1 MNKKK
6 KMDIIYEDKEF
17 LVINKPSGL
26 LTIATEKEKIKTLYH
41 EARTYIKKQN
51 PKNKI
56 FIVHRLDK
64 ETSGIVVFA
73 KNEKLKNK
81 LQEHWNDYVKNRE
94 YLAIVEGKM
103 TKKKETLTYYLK
115 ESKTHQVFISDE
127 KNGKKATTHF
137 SLLANNKAYSLLKIN
152 LETGRKNQIR
162 VSLNEYGHPIIGD
175 KKYDSTKNPIGRL
188 GLHATLLELEI
199 NQKKYKWCAKVPEN
213 FKKMFENVIET
224 YEINF
229 NNSKNN

>member
-1 MNKKK
+1 MKKK

-17 LVINKPSGL
+17 LVINKPSGV
-26 LTIATEKEKIKTLYH
+26 LTIATEKEKVKTLYH
-41 EARTYIKKQN
+41 EARVYIKKQN

-64 ETSGIVVFA
+64 DTSGIIVFV

-81 LQEHWNDYVKNRE
+81 LQEHWNDYVKKRE
-94 YLAIVEGKM
+94 YLAIVEGKI

-127 KNGKKATTHF
+127 KNGKKAITHF

-152 LETGRKNQIR
+152 LSTGRKNQIR
-162 VSLNEYGHPIIGD
+162 VSLNASGYPIIGD
-175 KKYDSTKNPIGRL
+175 KKYESAKNPIGRL
-188 GLHATLLELEI
+188 GLHASALELEI
-199 NQKKYKWCAKVPEN
+199 NQKTYKWCAKIPEN
-213 FKKMFENVIET
+213 FKTMFRKEIED
-224 YEINF
+224 YETKLNG
-229 NNSKNN
+229 

>member
-94 YLAIVEGKM
+94 YLAIVEGKI

-127 KNGKKATTHF
+127 KNGKKAITHLR
-137 SLLANNKAYSLLKIN
+137 LLANNKAYSLLKIN

-162 VSLNEYGHPIIGD
+162 VSLNEYGYPIIGD
-175 KKYDSTKNPIGRL
+175 KKYNSTKNPIGRL
-188 GLHATLLELEI
+188 GLHATVLELEI
-199 NQKKYKWCAKVPEN
+199 NQKKHKWCAKVPEN
-213 FKKMFENVIET
+213 FKAMFENAIEN
-224 YEINF
+224 YET
-229 NNSKNN
+229 K

>member
-1 MNKKK
+1 MKKK

-17 LVINKPSGL
+17 LVINKPSGV
-26 LTIATEKEKIKTLYH
+26 LTIATEKEKVKTLYH
-41 EARTYIKKQN
+41 EARVYIKKQN

-64 ETSGIVVFA
+64 NTSGIIVFV

-81 LQEHWNDYVKNRE
+81 LQEHWNDYVKKRE
-94 YLAIVEGKM
+94 YLAIVEGKI

-127 KNGKKATTHF
+127 KNGKKAITHF

-152 LETGRKNQIR
+152 LSTGRKNIHCSR
-162 VSLNEYGHPIIGD
+162 HARKRII
-175 KKYDSTKNPIGRL
+175 
-188 GLHATLLELEI
+188 
-199 NQKKYKWCAKVPEN
+199 
-213 FKKMFENVIET
+213 
-224 YEINF
+224 
-229 NNSKNN
+229 